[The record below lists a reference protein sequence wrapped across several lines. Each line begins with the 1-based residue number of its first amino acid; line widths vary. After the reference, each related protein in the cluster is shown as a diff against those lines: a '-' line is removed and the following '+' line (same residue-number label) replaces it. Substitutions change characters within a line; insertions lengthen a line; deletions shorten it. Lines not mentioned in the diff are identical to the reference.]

1 MLRDAADIPE
11 QRSMTWYSIR
21 HSVGTKMNE
30 DKGPGAVQ
38 QQLRQKSYEMAI
50 RYDQSPPGKRRETI
64 DSWD

>member
-1 MLRDAADIPE
+1 
-11 QRSMTWYSIR
+11 MTWYSIR

-50 RYDQSPPGKRRETI
+50 RYDQSPPGKRLETI